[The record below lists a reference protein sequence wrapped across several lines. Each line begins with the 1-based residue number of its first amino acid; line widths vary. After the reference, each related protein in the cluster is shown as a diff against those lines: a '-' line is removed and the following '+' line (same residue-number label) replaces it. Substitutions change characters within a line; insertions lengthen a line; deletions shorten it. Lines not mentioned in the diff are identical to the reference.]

1 MCAYVNFCYSVA
13 KLCLTLSNP
22 VNCSTPGFPILHCLP
37 EFAQT
42 HVHWVTNGYLI
53 LCHPLILPSVFPS
66 IRVSS
71 NESALCIQWP
81 KYWNFSFTTSP
92 SKENLGFISFRID
105 WFDLLAVQV
114 TLKSF
119 FPTPQFKSIHS
130 SVLSFLHSPTFT
142 SIHDHWKNHS
152 LH

>member
-53 LCHPLILPSVFPS
+53 LCHPLILPSISACYCIFPCNFQFLKAPYMLG
-66 IRVSS
+66 IFLYVSAFNS
-71 NESALCIQWP
+71 QLERKQMLTM
-81 KYWNFSFTTSP
+81 FSF
-92 SKENLGFISFRID
+92 
-105 WFDLLAVQV
+105 FDHASLCSCVKKILRFKRRKKMKKYI
-114 TLKSF
+114 LK
-119 FPTPQFKSIHS
+119 K
-130 SVLSFLHSPTFT
+130 
-142 SIHDHWKNHS
+142 HWE
-152 LH
+152 L